1 MIHYKQS
8 THGCIEMAIEK
19 DMELTRK
26 IRQRVKKWDDDWRFN
41 KDQYHEFTS
50 FVMGSQWTED
60 ESKLFIDYK
69 KIPLSFNKLAPLV
82 NHLLGEQRQNT
93 PNLQVVPDKSVSTET
108 ASVREALVKD
118 ISLNSNAKMIYQTA
132 FQQAAIGGFGAYVI
146 DTEYENERSFN
157 LIIVLRAIKD
167 PSWCYWDVSARSP
180 CKTDGMSAGTR
191 TRMSRKMFAS
201 IYGDDIEKQI
211 GSEANYDEGSAT
223 GWIFSTD
230 DEITIIEDYEREYE
244 ISKLYQLSNGRVLSA
259 DEFKELERIEV
270 DGKKYIIDNGE
281 IVTVSNKR
289 DTHKYSIKRRKVAGD
304 FILEETD
311 FPSEQLPIIFVDQNS
326 YIDKSGKQI
335 CRPFI
340 KDAKDAQRY
349 INYLGT
355 QSAYLMRVSRYD
367 QFMVSK
373 ANVRSPDTQEIWKDP
388 ATAQGGLV
396 YDESPNGNK
405 PEQLRPPE
413 LSPSLIS
420 QYQRALADI
429 EQCTG
434 MYGTQMG
441 EQGNEVSGSAIDAR
455 TRRGNFNTYVPFDS
469 LNRAIACGG
478 QIIDEMIPHVYD
490 SEREMMLNMP
500 DTGMSKITLNKQV
513 DEYGSMIENDMKQG
527 SYQIRLLPGA
537 SFEGQ
542 KQENLESIQTVLQA
556 DPQLFRLLA
565 DLYVDNL
572 PMANNIE
579 MRNRL
584 RTIVPPEI
592 IEAGKTGKPVPQQP
606 QQPPPELMLKIQEM
620 EMKNKEMMMN
630 AQFKM
635 KELEL
640 KERELQLQGVQTGN
654 DITVALAKIQ
664 GEKLQAAAQLQE
676 QELRYQAE
684 TERTQ
689 SDVAISHAEN
699 LVKILTHKTKESNNV
714 RA

>member
-1 MIHYKQS
+1 
-8 THGCIEMAIEK
+8 MAIEK
-19 DMELTRK
+19 DIELAQK
-26 IRQRVKKWDDDWRFN
+26 IRQRIKKWDDDWRFN
-41 KDQYHEFTS
+41 KGQYHEFVS

-69 KIPLSFNKLAPLV
+69 KIPLSFNKLAPLI

-93 PNLQVVPDKSVSTET
+93 PNLQVVPDKSVSVET
-108 ASVREALVKD
+108 AAVREALVKD
-118 ISLNSNAKMIYQTA
+118 ISLNSSAKIVYQQA
-132 FQQAAIGGFGAYVI
+132 FQQAAIGGFGAYLI
-146 DTEYENERSFN
+146 DTEYESEFGDAAFN
-157 LIIVLRAIKD
+157 LVIVLRQTKD
-167 PSWCYWDVSARSP
+167 PTWCYWDVSARSP
-180 CKTDGMSAGTR
+180 CKTDGMFAGHR
-191 TRMSRKMFAS
+191 TRMSRKMFAGL
-201 IYGDDIEKQI
+201 YGEDIEKQI

-230 DEITIIEDYEREYE
+230 DEITIIEDNEREYE
-244 ISKLYQLSNGRVLSA
+244 TEKIYQLSNGRVVSS
-259 DEFKELERIEV
+259 KEYGDLEKIEV
-270 DGKKYIIDNGE
+270 EGSKYIVDNGE
-281 IVTVSNKR
+281 FVTVEHTR
-289 DTHKYSIKRRKVAGD
+289 DTHRYKIKKRKVAGD

-311 FPSEQLPIIFVDQNS
+311 FPSEQLPVVFVDQNS

-340 KDAKDAQRY
+340 KDARDAQRY

-367 QFMVSK
+367 QFLVSK
-373 ANVRSPDTQEIWKDP
+373 ANVRSPDTEIIWRDP

-441 EQGNEVSGSAIDAR
+441 EQGNEVSGTAIDAR
-455 TRRGNFNTYVPFDS
+455 TRRGNYNTYVPFDS

-478 QIIDEMIPHVYD
+478 QIIDEMIPIVYD
-490 SEREMMLNMP
+490 TQREMMLNMP
-500 DTGMSKITLNKQV
+500 DTGITKITLNKQI
-513 DEYGSMIENDMKQG
+513 DEYGSQIENDMTAG
-527 SYQIRLLPGA
+527 RYQIRLLPGA

-542 KQENLESIQTVLQA
+542 KQENLQSIQTVLQA
-556 DPQLFRLLA
+556 DPQLFRLVA

-592 IEAGKTGKPVPQQP
+592 IQAGKTGQPIPQQP
-606 QQPPPELMLKIQEM
+606 QQPPPEVMLKMQELQLKEKIAM
-620 EMKNKEMMMN
+620 QQAQMKM
-630 AQFKM
+630 Q
-635 KELEL
+635 ELQL
-640 KERELQLQGVQTGN
+640 KERELQLEGIRTGQ
-654 DITVALAKIQ
+654 DISVKMQDIEAQ
-664 GEKLQAAAQLQE
+664 KLEAAAKLRE
-676 QELRYQAE
+676 QEMRYQAE
-684 TERTQ
+684 SQRAN
-689 SDVAISHAEN
+689 SDMYMNHADN
-699 LVKILTHKTKESNNV
+699 LVKLLTHQPREQRV
-714 RA
+714 V

>member
-1 MIHYKQS
+1 MTIDKD
-8 THGCIEMAIEK
+8 IE
-19 DMELTRK
+19 LVQK
-26 IRQRVKKWDDDWRFN
+26 IRQRIKKWDNDWRFN
-41 KDQYHEFTS
+41 KDQYHEFVS

-69 KIPLSFNKLAPLV
+69 KIPLSFNKLAPLI

-93 PNLQVVPDKSVSTET
+93 PNLQVIPDKGVSTET
-108 ASVREALVKD
+108 AAVREALIKD
-118 ISLNSNAKMIYQTA
+118 ISLNSNAKIVYQNA
-132 FQQAAIGGFGAYVI
+132 FQQAAIGGFGAYLI
-146 DTEYENERSFN
+146 DTEYEDERGDNSFN
-157 LIIVLRAIKD
+157 LVIVLRTVKD
-167 PSWCYWDVSARSP
+167 PTWCYWDISAKSP
-180 CKTDGMSAGTR
+180 CKTDGMYAGMR
-191 TRMSRKMFAS
+191 TRMSRKMFAGL
-201 IYGDDIEKQI
+201 YGDNIEKQV
-211 GSEANYDEGSAT
+211 GSESNYDEGSAT

-230 DEITIIEDYEREYE
+230 DEITVIEDFERIYET
-244 ISKLYQLSNGRVLSA
+244 SKIYQLSNGRIVDSE
-259 DEFKELERIEV
+259 EFRALERIEIE
-270 DGKKYIIDNGE
+270 GKKYIVDADE
-281 IVTVSNKR
+281 VVTIHNKR
-289 DTHKYSIKRRKVAGD
+289 ETHKYKIKRRKIAGD
-304 FILEETD
+304 FLLEETD

-355 QSAYLMRVSRYD
+355 QSAYLMKVARYD

-373 ANVRSPDTQEIWKDP
+373 QNVRSPDTQIIWKDP
-388 ATAQGGLV
+388 STAQGGLV

-405 PEQLRPPE
+405 PERLQPPE
-413 LSPSLIS
+413 LSASLIS
-420 QYQRALADI
+420 QYQRALSDI

-441 EQGNEVSGSAIDAR
+441 EQGNEISGTAIDAR
-455 TRRGNFNTYVPFDS
+455 TRRGHYNTFVPFDS
-469 LNRAIACGG
+469 LNRSIACGG
-478 QIIDEMIPHVYD
+478 QIIDEMIPFIYD

-500 DTGMSKITLNKQV
+500 DTGVTKVTLNKQT
-513 DEYGSMIENDMKQG
+513 DEYGSAIENDMKSG
-527 SYQIRLLPGA
+527 RYKIRLLPGA

-542 KQENLESIQTVLQA
+542 KQENLQSIQTVLQS
-556 DPQLFRLLA
+556 DPELFKLLA

-592 IEAGKTGKPVPQQP
+592 IEAGKTGKPLPPQP

-630 AQFKM
+630 TQLKM
-635 KELEL
+635 KELEI
-640 KERELQLQGVQTGN
+640 KERELELEGIRTGQ
-654 DITVALAKIQ
+654 DITVALAKIE
-664 GEKLQAAAQLQE
+664 GEKLQAAAQLEE

-684 TERTQ
+684 TERTK
-689 SDVAISHAEN
+689 SDLSIAHAEN
-699 LVKILTHKTKESNNV
+699 LVKLLTHKSKEPKYV
-714 RA
+714 R